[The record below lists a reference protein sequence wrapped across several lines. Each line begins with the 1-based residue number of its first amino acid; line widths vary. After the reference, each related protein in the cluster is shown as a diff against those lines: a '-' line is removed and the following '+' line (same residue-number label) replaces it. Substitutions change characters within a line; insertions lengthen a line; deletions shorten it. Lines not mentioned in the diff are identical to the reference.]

1 MAAII
6 QSIEAILVD
15 IPTIRPH
22 KLSMTTMGVQTMVI
36 VRIKDSDGLEG
47 LGEATTIGGL
57 AYGPESPESVKLT
70 IDTYFTPLLL
80 SLGLLSVVF
89 VVWLANRMDVV
100 DEESQPIHMTIRL
113 PGYYWWLLVKIVQA
127 NIDVVRHIWRP
138 KLTITPGTA
147 TLIASQQS
155 DMGKV
160 IYANSITLT
169 PGTVALNVV
178 DNQIEVHALTREGLE
193 ELQGGEMDRRVSELE

>member
-1 MAAII
+1 MDSTCCNAPPSELRRAPDMRHTL
-6 QSIEAILVD
+6 SVFVLLVF
-15 IPTIRPH
+15 IWVAN
-22 KLSMTTMGVQTMVI
+22 SGF
-36 VRIKDSDGLEG
+36 
-47 LGEATTIGGL
+47 
-57 AYGPESPESVKLT
+57 
-70 IDTYFTPLLL
+70 FTPLLL

-89 VVWLANRMDVV
+89 VVWLAHRMDVV

-113 PGYYWWLLVKIVQA
+113 PGYFWWLLVKIVQA

-138 KLTITPGTA
+138 KLEITPGTA
-147 TLIASQQS
+147 SLTASQQS

-169 PGTVALNVV
+169 PGTVALNVI
-178 DNQIEVHALTREGLE
+178 DDQIVVHSLTREGLE